1 MKKLIIVLSCL
12 ASSVIYSRPA
22 EEKISSEE
30 LKKVG
35 DGLMSVI
42 SLGTCVSYILPA
54 LKSNPRAWAIAG
66 IFGAGMSY
74 MNQQERS
81 SSCVDKDKKAPLSLM
96 AAGAIA
102 FMIPS
107 KIAHTSALGSLGAAF
122 TRIPGPFV
130 FIYSGIT
137 IADAIKNYPA
147 TLFSLKKKINEMN
160 MNFSKKQ

>member
-1 MKKLIIVLSCL
+1 MH
-12 ASSVIYSRPA
+12 SRPV

-30 LKKVG
+30 LKKIG
-35 DGLMSVI
+35 DGLVSVV

-74 MNQQERS
+74 INQQENAY
-81 SSCVDKDKKAPLSLM
+81 SCIDKDKKAPLSLM
-96 AAGAIA
+96 AASTIA

-107 KIAHTSALGSLGAAF
+107 KIAHTSAIGSLGAAF

-137 IADAIKNYPA
+137 IADAVTNYKT
-147 TLFSLKKKINEMN
+147 TLFNLEKKINEIN
-160 MNFSKKQ
+160 AYLSK